1 MFIWFIVL
9 EIDGHGTGIGYGHIP
24 TVVHIM
30 DESRVGMHDKTG
42 NQSLGGGQEAL
53 LLSVAF

>member
-9 EIDGHGTGIGYGHIP
+9 EIEGHGTGIGYGHIR

-30 DESRVGMHDKTG
+30 DESRVRMHGKTG
-42 NQSLGGGQEAL
+42 NQS
-53 LLSVAF
+53 